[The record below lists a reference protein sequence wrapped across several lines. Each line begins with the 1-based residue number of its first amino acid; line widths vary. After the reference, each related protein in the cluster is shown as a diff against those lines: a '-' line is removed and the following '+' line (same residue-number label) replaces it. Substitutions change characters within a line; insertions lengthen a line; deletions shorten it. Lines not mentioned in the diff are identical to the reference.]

1 MMRDAFMMGNQSPM
15 QSQIDNAS
23 HVCSCSDEGD
33 FQFSLLV
40 AADDD
45 AGQDNAFNKLEQG
58 QSGKCL

>member
-1 MMRDAFMMGNQSPM
+1 MMGNQSPM
-15 QSQIDNAS
+15 QSQIGNAS

-45 AGQDNAFNKLEQG
+45 AGHDNAFNKLEHG
-58 QSGKCL
+58 QSGKYS